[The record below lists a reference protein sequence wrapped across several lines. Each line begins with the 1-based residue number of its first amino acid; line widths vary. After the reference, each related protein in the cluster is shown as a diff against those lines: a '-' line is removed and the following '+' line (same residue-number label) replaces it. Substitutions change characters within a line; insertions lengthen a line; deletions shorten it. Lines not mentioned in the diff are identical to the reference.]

1 MSAQQRSLFFLAHIF
16 SFTFISIVIH
26 TFIHKTEL
34 SAFVVVVTKFAGK
47 KRVESNWE
55 MRKEEKRST
64 KIIKL

>member
-16 SFTFISIVIH
+16 SFTFISIVIY

-47 KRVESNWE
+47 KVESNRE
-55 MRKEEKRST
+55 MRKEENRST